1 MRLND
6 PKLILTFLGNDLEP
20 GHSTEQEIDSSYIV
34 NLSAEELR
42 QLLNGL
48 KSSSD
53 TLKITLFRRCP
64 SVEDIIA
71 TEGNIKVQLYDED
84 QLKWTGFLSTNYSY
98 AITDHGEQA
107 LVCTIETV
115 GTRLFNRTFIETGY
129 HFFDCAA
136 NAAVY
141 AVISP
146 LGLTIRSG
154 DERKLLQPVRK
165 EVDSKMTRRQILD
178 QLFYECNSVYSFNE
192 RGELCITN
200 INADTAEA
208 PTVSSDHLFT
218 VNGKAVSLT
227 KALRTYKGARV
238 QYTETA
244 GANNYLVYRNTTGQ
258 DNDHQYCNLKLGPG
272 EYFDG
277 AEIYTA
283 AEWSE
288 ATADAFR
295 EPTLISACNADSE
308 SSIVGSGEIMSISD
322 IQQRVIAD
330 FGIEVAFEHVGGK
343 WFKLT
348 CHNTGNTDRYILR
361 LDLYADIVFV
371 KSNGVIRTQI
381 TGPADGKALLE
392 EELTWIHDKDN
403 AQRHAN
409 LLADY
414 NKSCGAQY
422 TFYSDLSIALG
433 SVIKLH
439 ESTFSG
445 LEVFVLV
452 YARKSPKESDI
463 YEYKAVGV
471 SSFNLDQPAYHGTSE
486 SGKQSGKQGPKGEP
500 GPASEVQY
508 AIGDSIIYPP
518 GDDMQWS
525 SADMLWGGD
534 PMLWNTA
541 TWGDAVP
548 PQERGKYI
556 WMRTR
561 VGDGPWQYS
570 RLTGSTSWD
579 PENLGVCTTAC
590 PTTSKSGLGLIPGD
604 YFVAGATFND
614 PSPSGPEYKRG
625 YAYTYTGST
634 WDEMDLT
641 DPNNSAKA
649 LQLAS
654 NLFASGI
661 NVTDSTASI
670 WAWFKNMVAQ
680 NAVIES
686 LWAQQAFIEDLQATV
701 ATLKNLVVTGNIF
714 NDVLT
719 TNNAVNSAGTFT
731 FLSSAQNRYNRDGEV
746 DGSRQAVKISDIE
759 AVIGPDS
766 KAVLC
771 SGGSITIDGTT
782 WSASATDIIKLKYT
796 KDERLVIYAG
806 TMQLVTYAAWFFD
819 SSYVYHSSE
828 PGYLMVDS
836 GGIISAN
843 SLSVTTSLGSISV
856 HSVLP
861 QNSAYDNLASEE
873 IPFNKG
879 WIKEL
884 TVKNRRGLNYQYDST
899 GAYMDSISDANDHS
913 RSFEYDGQ
921 AFVSVRVEYN
931 GSFVDSGLYP
941 LRALNGGLAPESWLF
956 IPISSS
962 NGVRVYFKVNPV
974 AQMLYWKC
982 PQASSSTLIDITFT
996 FYK

>member
-165 EVDSKMTRRQILD
+165 EVDSKMTCRQILD

-192 RGELCITN
+192 RGEICITN
-200 INADTAEA
+200 INADTAGV

-258 DNDHQYCNLKLGPG
+258 DDSHPYCYLKLGPG

-283 AEWSE
+283 AEWAE
-288 ATADAFR
+288 ATADTFR

-308 SSIVGSGEIMSISD
+308 SSMVGSGEIMSISD

-330 FGIEVAFEHVGGK
+330 SGIEVAFEHVGGK

-422 TFYSDLSIALG
+422 TFYSDLIITLG
-433 SVIKLH
+433 SVIKLN
-439 ESTFSG
+439 ESIFSG
-445 LEVFVLV
+445 LEVYVLV
-452 YARKSPKESDI
+452 YARKSPKDSDI

-471 SSFNLDQPAYHGTSE
+471 SSFNLDQPAYHGTTE
-486 SGKQSGKQGPKGEP
+486 PGKQSGKQGPKGEP

-508 AIGDSIIYPP
+508 AIGDSILYPP

-534 PMLWNTA
+534 PMQWNTA
-541 TWGDAVP
+541 TWGDVVP
-548 PQERGKYI
+548 PQERGKYV

-579 PENLGVCTTAC
+579 PENLGVCTNAC
-590 PTTSKSGLGLIPGD
+590 PTESESGLGLIPGD
-604 YFVAGATFND
+604 YFVAGATFTD
-614 PSPSGPEYKRG
+614 RG
-625 YAYTYTGST
+625 VTYNAGFAYTYNGTSWEGLDITDVANAKKASDLLDSLTTGGYNIPESTSVYSIWLWVKNFAAMNALIKNLFTHNITVLDDGCIHSEYYNDDGSVVVINTLTFTGSGIGVFLIEAEWNAAIAMYGPGVYKWVCDDT
-634 WDEMDLT
+634 QDFWDKSTTDPVNPLDSKSTAGLQAYGIYVTGTPSRYDTITVTVAPAHEKGFWLGADGELKCENGTFNGEIIANKFAFGNIGLKWGYVEVSTTTNIDLT
-641 DPNNSAKA
+641 TEYGMETGDMVSV
-649 LQLAS
+649 QAS
-654 NLFASGI
+654 WMGSDDVPFASY
-661 NVTDSTASI
+661 NFSI
-670 WAWFKNMVAQ
+670 
-680 NAVIES
+680 I
-686 LWAQQAFIEDLQATV
+686 LD
-701 ATLKNLVVTGNIF
+701 
-714 NDVLT
+714 
-719 TNNAVNSAGTFT
+719 
-731 FLSSAQNRYNRDGEV
+731 DG
-746 DGSRQAVKISDIE
+746 A
-759 AVIGPDS
+759 
-766 KAVLC
+766 
-771 SGGSITIDGTT
+771 
-782 WSASATDIIKLKYT
+782 
-796 KDERLVIYAG
+796 
-806 TMQLVTYAAWFFD
+806 
-819 SSYVYHSSE
+819 
-828 PGYLMVDS
+828 
-836 GGIISAN
+836 
-843 SLSVTTSLGSISV
+843 
-856 HSVLP
+856 
-861 QNSAYDNLASEE
+861 
-873 IPFNKG
+873 
-879 WIKEL
+879 
-884 TVKNRRGLNYQYDST
+884 RGLTCDSLL
-899 GAYMDSISDANDHS
+899 
-913 RSFEYDGQ
+913 
-921 AFVSVRVEYN
+921 
-931 GSFVDSGLYP
+931 VD
-941 LRALNGGLAPESWLF
+941 
-956 IPISSS
+956 S
-962 NGVRVYFKVNPV
+962 NGVKIYYIRGMYGIYYGIRVETTKQVKLFI
-974 AQMLYWKC
+974 
-982 PQASSSTLIDITFT
+982 QAFQKKS
-996 FYK
+996 